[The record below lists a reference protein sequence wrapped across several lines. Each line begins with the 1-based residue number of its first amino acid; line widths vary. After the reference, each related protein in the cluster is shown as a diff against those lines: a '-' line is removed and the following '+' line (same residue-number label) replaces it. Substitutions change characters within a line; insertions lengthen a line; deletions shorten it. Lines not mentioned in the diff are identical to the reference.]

1 MVRHTLVSVRDLL
14 ATAGPFVLLTLLL
27 LFGAYW
33 LLDPD
38 PPRRVVMAT
47 GTPRGAYA
55 EFGAMYAK
63 LLANEGIKVELRN
76 TQGTVENMALLRD
89 PKSGVDIAFVQGGVD
104 GPQPTDDAL
113 NADLMSLGS
122 LFHEPVWLFYREDAA
137 LRLLKSPTLS
147 NVAQLPG
154 WRVNSGTEGSGVQ
167 TLVDQLLEANALD
180 PLARLMIFAEK

>member
-14 ATAGPFVLLTLLL
+14 ATAGPFVLLALLL
-27 LFGAYW
+27 LVGAYW

-47 GTPRGAYA
+47 GTARGAYA

-76 TQGTVENMALLRD
+76 TQGTVENLALLRD

-104 GPQPTDDAL
+104 RPAAPTDDAL

-122 LFHEPVWLFYREDAA
+122 LFYEPVWLFYREDSAT
-137 LRLLKSPTLS
+137 RLLKSPD
-147 NVAQLPG
+147 
-154 WRVNSGTEGSGVQ
+154 
-167 TLVDQLLEANALD
+167 VDQPGAAAG
-180 PLARLMIFAEK
+180 LARQQRHRRQRRAALVQPAARGQCARSEHARRC